1 MTKIN
6 IKFYENVQLYFIF
19 TSKLCESVVKMKKKS
34 SFFLWTIRDENFRID
49 AELIPLLKNVLAFT
63 VLNSNTGKDRF
74 LRYDVFSLHL
84 TQICLKS
91 ALRTSYSLSYF
102 LVSDLKVLSQN
113 SLSSEIH
120 QNSRRTSTFTKTL

>member
-6 IKFYENVQLYFIF
+6 IKFYGNVQLYFIF
-19 TSKLCESVVKMKKKS
+19 TSNLCKSVVKMEKNRVFSCGPFGMKIS
-34 SFFLWTIRDENFRID
+34 GSMQ
-49 AELIPLLKNVLAFT
+49 LIPLLKNVLAFT

-91 ALRTSYSLSYF
+91 ALRTSYSLSHF